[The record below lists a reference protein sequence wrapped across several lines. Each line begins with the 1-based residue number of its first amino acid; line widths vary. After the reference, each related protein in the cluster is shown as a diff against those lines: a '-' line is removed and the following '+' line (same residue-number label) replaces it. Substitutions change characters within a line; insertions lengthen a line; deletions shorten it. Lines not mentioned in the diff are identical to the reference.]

1 MASGDLSFWDY
12 LKAAFNWKT
21 PVPLLGRMPLNKLA
35 LAGFAILGFGNP
47 GFWLL
52 GVGLEAAYLLMLAG
66 NPRFQNVVSGMR
78 MLEMKDAW
86 AERQQDILARLDRKD
101 RERYQRLVEQC
112 RAIVRTDEGSSVGE
126 KLADLKS
133 DGLNQLL
140 GISLKLLTLRS
151 RIQETLSRTRSE
163 DLQADIDQINAKIA
177 AEKEDSPVRRALQ
190 GTLEIQQT
198 RLANLNKSLENL
210 KFTDTELDRIEKQ
223 VSLIAE
229 EIAVS
234 RDPEQW
240 SVTLD
245 GVVKSIQGTSRWVA
259 DNSALFDTM
268 ESSSSSVDIF
278 QPPPRTGI
286 RQ

>member
-1 MASGDLSFWDY
+1 MATGELSFWDY
-12 LKAAFNWKT
+12 VRAAFHWKT
-21 PVPLLGRMPLNKLA
+21 AVPLLGRMPLNKLA

-66 NPRFQNVVSGMR
+66 NPRFQNLVGGMR
-78 MLEMKDAW
+78 MLEMKESW
-86 AERQQDILARLDRKD
+86 AERQQDILERLDRKD
-101 RERYQRLVEQC
+101 RERYERLVEQC
-112 RAIVRTDEGSSVGE
+112 RAIVRTEDGSNVGE
-126 KLADLKS
+126 GIAGLKS
-133 DGLNQLL
+133 EGLNQLL
-140 GISLKLLTLRS
+140 GISLKLLTMRS
-151 RIQETLSRTRSE
+151 RILETLSKTRSE
-163 DLQADIDQINAKIA
+163 DLQADIDQLNKKIVS
-177 AEKEDSPVRRALQ
+177 EKEDSPVRRALQ

-210 KFTDTELDRIEKQ
+210 KFTETELERIEKQ
-223 VSLIAE
+223 VSLISE

-259 DNSALFDTM
+259 DNSALFDSM
-268 ESSSSSVDIF
+268 ESSTPPVDVI
-278 QPPPRTGI
+278 QAPARKGI
-286 RQ
+286 KQ